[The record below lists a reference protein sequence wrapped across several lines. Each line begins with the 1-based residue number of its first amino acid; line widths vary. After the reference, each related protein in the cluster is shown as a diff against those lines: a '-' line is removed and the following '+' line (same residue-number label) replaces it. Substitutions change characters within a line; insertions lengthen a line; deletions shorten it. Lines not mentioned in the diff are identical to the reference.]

1 MRLLIVSHT
10 PHYRAAGH
18 LVGWGPTVRELD
30 TLAELFD
37 EVVHVAPVYG
47 EDAPGSALPYTSPR
61 LRLRPVAPA
70 GGETL
75 RAKLDVARLY
85 PAYAAAIR
93 DEMGRADAVHVRCP
107 ANISLLALALLR
119 AARRPEPRWVKYA
132 GNWQPDGAEPW
143 SYAVQRRWLAANRH
157 RGVVT
162 VSGRWPNQPP
172 HVHAFYN
179 PSLSEEELALGRQGA
194 AGKRLSLPLELLF
207 VGALNDAKGAGRALQ
222 VALALQEAGVPCRL
236 RLLGDG
242 PDRPRYEAWVAQHGL
257 RGVIFHGWVPHQA
270 VGPFNAAAHF
280 ILLPSR
286 SEGWPKVLSEAM
298 AYGTVPIASAVS
310 SIPQILAASGTGAAL
325 PPQDVNGMAQ
335 AMIHYVNNPDTWQ
348 AASRAGV
355 AAAPQFGYRAYQ
367 RAVAGLFAQA
377 WGIALQQ
384 PAAGAA
390 AEDAGWQ
397 PAAYSTFSTN
407 GHVRH

>member
-10 PHYRAAGH
+10 PHYRAAGQ

-30 TLAELFD
+30 YLAELFD
-37 EVVHVAPVYG
+37 EVVHVAPVY
-47 EDAPGSALPYTSPR
+47 EEAAPGSALPYASPR

-70 GGETL
+70 GGESL

-93 DEMGRADAVHVRCP
+93 DEMTRAHAVHVRCP

-132 GNWQPDGAEPW
+132 GNWQPDSAEAW
-143 SYAVQRRWLAANRH
+143 SYMVQRRWLADNRH

-172 HVHAFYN
+172 HVHSFYN
-179 PSLSEEELALGRQGA
+179 PSLSETELALGRQEA

-207 VGALNDAKGAGRALQ
+207 VGALNDAKGAGRALE
-222 VALALQEAGVPCRL
+222 VALALQEADVPFRL

-242 PDRPRYEAWVAQHGL
+242 PDRPRYEAWVAERDL
-257 RGVIFHGWVPHQA
+257 RGVVFHGWVPHHA

-298 AYGTVPIASAVS
+298 AYGAVPIASAVS
-310 SIPQILAASGTGAAL
+310 SIPQILAASGTGVAL
-325 PPQDVNGMAQ
+325 PPQDVTGMAD
-335 AMIHYVNNPDTWQ
+335 AIIHYVNNPDAWQ
-348 AASRAGV
+348 TASRAGM
-355 AAAPQFGYRAYQ
+355 AAAPQFSYRAYQ
-367 RAVAGLFAQA
+367 RAVAGLFARA
-377 WGIALQQ
+377 WGINLPLPAATVAETERQ
-384 PAAGAA
+384 PARH
-390 AEDAGWQ
+390 
-397 PAAYSTFSTN
+397 STN